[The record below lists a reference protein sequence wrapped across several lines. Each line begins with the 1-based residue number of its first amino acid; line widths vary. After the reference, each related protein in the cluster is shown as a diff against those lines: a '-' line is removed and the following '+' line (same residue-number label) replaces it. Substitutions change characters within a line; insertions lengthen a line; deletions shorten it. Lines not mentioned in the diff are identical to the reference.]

1 MNRVELAR
9 ECVSSAS
16 EAASQSGLRVERKD
30 AKSRAY
36 ILVETV
42 MGKSLEVSQALRGY
56 DWADTVERMVG
67 AFDIMVEARDIAEGR
82 TPERVKSIVEQID
95 GVLRVVV
102 CPLYPAID
110 PSRRS

>member
-1 MNRVELAR
+1 MNRMEGAG

-16 EAASQSGLRVERKD
+16 GATSRPGLSVERKD

-36 ILVETV
+36 VLVETV

-67 AFDIMVEARDIAEGR
+67 AFDIMVGARDIAEGR

-102 CPLYPAID
+102 CPLSPAVD
-110 PSRRS
+110 TSWRP